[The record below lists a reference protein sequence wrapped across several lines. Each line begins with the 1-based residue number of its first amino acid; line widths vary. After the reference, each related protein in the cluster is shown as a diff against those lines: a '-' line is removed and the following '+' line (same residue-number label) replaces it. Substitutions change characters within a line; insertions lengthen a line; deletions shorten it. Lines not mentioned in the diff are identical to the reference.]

1 MVQFNEVQRQI
12 ADEAKLQEGLKIK
25 REAQRNLEE
34 DLKKAEAKR
43 LAGVQMMKFME
54 QENAKAEKEKEKV
67 CLIPHLYSD
76 ASPFSMNGAERY
88 TVFISMKKLAFDTH
102 YQ

>member
-1 MVQFNEVQRQI
+1 MQFNEVQRQI

-34 DLKKAEAKR
+34 DLKKAEAKK
-43 LAGVQMMKFME
+43 LAGIQMMKFME

-67 CLIPHLYSD
+67 RLIPHLYNN
-76 ASPFSMNGAERY
+76 APPYSMHGAESY
-88 TVFISMKKLAFDTH
+88 TVFIPMKMLAFHTH
-102 YQ
+102 YR